1 MFAITSG
8 RVAEYLGRTIGNG
21 TIGFGSGKVGKKEQK
36 SKEYALVECKFYW
49 NMPQVHLE
57 KYSEKVGQNHI
68 LSVATLFLLIYTTE
82 AAEVHA
88 TKSNKYEVK
97 KIGKDEGYNKELTLE
112 HEVKCILNMYTL
124 LL

>member
-21 TIGFGSGKVGKKEQK
+21 TIGNGSGNK
-36 SKEYALVECKFYW
+36 
-49 NMPQVHLE
+49 PQVHLE
-57 KYSEKVGQNHI
+57 KYSDESRQNHI
-68 LSVATLFLLIYTTE
+68 LSVVTLFLLIYTTE
-82 AAEVHA
+82 AVEVHA

-97 KIGKDEGYNKELTLE
+97 KMGKDEGYNKELTLE
-112 HEVKCILNMYTL
+112 DEVKCILNMYTL